1 MDRALECL
9 VGERGQSSAAIADD
23 VVVVLAS
30 GNHGLE
36 AGAAVADLDPL
47 DETLAREQVE
57 RAIDA
62 RNPGAPAAGAQS
74 FGELLS
80 ADAAVLLRQQ
90 LDHGPARTPGPPAL
104 GGEGS
109 QRQLRPGSIRGPGH
123 GASISVLRMIIILAS
138 MDWIVLPFALATV
151 AATFAGGALALRLA
165 HSLPTL
171 MALTGGVVVAVAI
184 FDVLPESIEAVDDPQ
199 RVALLVGAGFI
210 FFFLAERV
218 LVLHHRDDPEQAR
231 SHAQV
236 GALGALG
243 LSAHSFI
250 DGLGIG
256 LAFGLDTATGVLV
269 FIAVISHDFADGL
282 NTVSFVLSQSDD
294 RRRAKRWLTVDAFA
308 PLFGALVG
316 SAITISEFGLG
327 QLLAVYVGFFLYMG
341 ATDLLPEAH
350 GEHASWAR
358 VALTVAGFVAVLVVS
373 RIAGH

>member
-1 MDRALECL
+1 
-9 VGERGQSSAAIADD
+9 
-23 VVVVLAS
+23 
-30 GNHGLE
+30 
-36 AGAAVADLDPL
+36 
-47 DETLAREQVE
+47 
-57 RAIDA
+57 
-62 RNPGAPAAGAQS
+62 
-74 FGELLS
+74 
-80 ADAAVLLRQQ
+80 
-90 LDHGPARTPGPPAL
+90 
-104 GGEGS
+104 
-109 QRQLRPGSIRGPGH
+109 
-123 GASISVLRMIIILAS
+123 

-184 FDVLPESIEAVDDPQ
+184 FDVLPESIEAVDDPHL
-199 RVALLVGAGFI
+199 VAGLIGAGFI

-231 SHAQV
+231 AHHQV

-308 PLFGALVG
+308 PLLGAIVG
-316 SAITISEFGLG
+316 SAVTISEYGLG
-327 QLLAVYVGFFLYMG
+327 QLLALYVGFFLYMG

-358 VALTVAGFVAVLVVS
+358 VALTVAGFAAVFGVS
-373 RIAGH
+373 QLAGH